1 MTKIN
6 RKNNLTEA
14 DIDICPNSGGE
25 MYKSCLNKY
34 NIEYYG
40 FNSLFEEYIS
50 NCPLCIQSSRTIHRI
65 DPVKS
70 INVDVPNIRYEFDLT
85 YLNNDLSKAY
95 GVKMILSIIDVFSRK
110 AMIYGVNNKKSE
122 NLIKNILEFCA
133 NNSFPKEFWVYI
145 HR

>member
-1 MTKIN
+1 MIKIN
-6 RKNNLTEA
+6 GKKNLTEA

-40 FNSLFEEYIS
+40 LNSLFEEYIS

-70 INVDVPNIRYEFDLT
+70 INVDGPNVRYEFDLT

-95 GVKMILSIIDVFSRK
+95 GVKMILSIIDAFSRK
-110 AMIYGVNNKKSE
+110 AMIYRANFG
-122 NLIKNILEFCA
+122 ILC
-133 NNSFPKEFWVYI
+133 
-145 HR
+145 